1 MIQQSNSEEYE
12 QHSTKICKNS
22 FLQNFVKSAEIAMK
36 VMKAEKKHGA
46 QALEIHKIWN
56 GAPITCRA

>member
-36 VMKAEKKHGA
+36 LMKAEKNTV
-46 QALEIHKIWN
+46 HKSWKFTKS
-56 GAPITCRA
+56 GMVHR